1 MKFFNKIAAFVVAFV
16 ALAPALAQF
25 DVNQGAAAT
34 DTKVSVKQTGPG
46 AAELT
51 FTGVKL
57 VYLNRDPKVPGLAA
71 KTDISGKGKVWIV
84 DTKLAPSDTEVRL
97 TSIGRGGWAGLGNGK
112 VDDSKVKSAPL
123 AETFTLP
130 ITIKNWG
137 SGGGAVGF
145 TLLATTKAVDGVA
158 TMIPDVWVSLPA
170 GSPLLKRG
178 NGATDMVM
186 VLYVDATGNI
196 SLASPD
202 QIKAYSPVYT
212 EVTTAVVA
220 KK

>member
-1 MKFFNKIAAFVVAFV
+1 MKFLKNLAAFVA
-16 ALAPALAQF
+16 ALAVTSVAMAQF
-25 DVNQGAAAT
+25 NTDQGT
-34 DTKVSVKQTGPG
+34 SGSDTKVSIKQTAPG

-57 VYLNRDPKVPGLAA
+57 VYLNRDPKIAGV
-71 KTDISGKGKVWIV
+71 KGQPDTSKKGTVYIV
-84 DTKLAPSDTEVRL
+84 DTKLAPPDTEARL
-97 TSIGRGGWAGLGNGK
+97 TSVGRGGWAGLGNGK

-137 SGGGAVGF
+137 SGGAVGF

-202 QIKAYSPVYT
+202 QIKAYAPVYT